1 MNINVLR
8 TIPCS
13 IFINL
18 LVLIPFGKTQ
28 AHSIFIFQQPLIIT
42 ILNGNTQE
50 TVNSS
55 VTAKVPDSVILLD
68 EVKIEAYQFS
78 TDFHHI
84 PGSISV
90 LTPKGIHLSDGTNL
104 ANTLNS
110 IPGIAMQSG
119 TYATNRIVIRGMGSR
134 TPYNTNRI
142 RSYLNDIPLTSSDG
156 VSSPEDID
164 IQSIGRLEV
173 IKGPASAIYGS
184 GLGGSIHMFTP
195 VKSGDEV
202 VASSNFGNFN
212 TWNNHLSGTIHTKN
226 AAFWVGLG
234 HLQSDGYRENNH
246 YKRTSFLSS
255 GQYKKKVWEVNPL
268 LMGIIADAGIPSSL
282 GKTQFGTNP
291 QAAASAWLEAGG
303 YKKYSKA
310 LAGINVVTKFQNRA
324 VNRFTIFGKWYDGFE
339 KRPFNNLTDQVL
351 SAGIREKATIYF
363 DHLDLVIGTEII
375 TEQYNWKLN
384 KDAVRINENREN
396 RNLINI
402 FAISNYRPLTKL
414 NISVAAALNHI
425 SYRLTDLY
433 DANGDQSGERKFPLI
448 FSPRMGINYAPNNQL
463 AVYTSAGHGFSQP
476 SPEETLLPAGDV
488 NPDIKPEQGFQY
500 EMGTRLNFLD
510 KAFELDAALYWIEL
524 KNLLVTKRLSEDIF
538 IGTNAG
544 KTRHYGVEI
553 MLKSRFFEKEHFP
566 GKLTSVL
573 SSAFSR
579 NLFSAFTDDGIV
591 FDGNELPGIPEQS
604 IQLQFAWNPT
614 PVIKVFTNFHYFG
627 DQYLNDLNSLS
638 YPAYF
643 IANFKVSAQ
652 FAIRKQGRLNL
663 YAGVNNLS
671 DTRYASMLVVNAIA
685 FGNSE
690 PRYYY
695 PGLPR
700 NIYFGLQYRFQG
712 YILF

>member
-1 MNINVLR
+1 MIISLRLFVIGVL
-8 TIPCS
+8 
-13 IFINL
+13 F
-18 LVLIPFGKTQ
+18 LVTALKGI
-28 AHSIFIFQQPLIIT
+28 A
-42 ILNGNTQE
+42 QE
-50 TVNSS
+50 TGEPSLAES
-55 VTAKVPDSVILLD
+55 KPDSVILLD
-68 EVKIEAYQFS
+68 EVKIEAYQIS
-78 TDFHHI
+78 ADFHHI
-84 PGSISV
+84 PGSISL
-90 LTPKGIHLSDGTNL
+90 LTTKGINLSDGTNL

-110 IPGIAMQSG
+110 IPGITMQSG

-195 VKSGDEV
+195 VKSGNEF
-202 VASSNFGNFN
+202 VASSGYGNFN
-212 TWNNHLSGTIHTKN
+212 TWNTHLQGTIHSKN
-226 AAFWVGLG
+226 AALWTGLG

-246 YKRTSFLSS
+246 YRRTSFLTS
-255 GQYKKKVWEVNPL
+255 GHWKNKAWEINPL
-268 LMGIIADAGIPSSL
+268 LMVISADAGIPSSL
-282 GKTQFGTNP
+282 GKTQFETNP
-291 QAAASAWLEAGG
+291 EAAAPAWLEVGG
-303 YKKYSKA
+303 YKKYSKV
-310 LAGINVVTKFQNRA
+310 LTGINVVTKFLNRA

-339 KRPFNNLTDQVL
+339 KRPFNNLTDNVL
-351 SAGIREKATIYF
+351 SAGIREKVTVYF
-363 DHLDLVIGTEII
+363 DHLDLVFGTEII
-375 TEQYNWKLN
+375 TEQYNWKLE
-384 KDAVRINENREN
+384 KDAVKINENREN

-402 FAISNYRPLTKL
+402 FAISSYRPLRQF

-425 SYRLTDLY
+425 SYQLMDLY
-433 DANGDQSGERKFPLI
+433 DVNGDQSGERKFPLL
-448 FSPRMGINYAPNNQL
+448 FSPRMGINYAPDNQVAL
-463 AVYTSAGHGFSQP
+463 YASAGHGFSQP

-510 KAFELDAALYWIEL
+510 KAFELDAAFYLIEL
-524 KNLLVTKRLSEDIF
+524 NNLLVTKRLTEDIF

-544 KTRHYGVEI
+544 KTRHSGIEI
-553 MLKSRFFEKEHFP
+553 MLKSRFFEKAHFP

-573 SSAFSR
+573 SSTFSR
-579 NLFSAFTDDGIV
+579 NLFTDFTDDGNV

-614 PVIKVFTNFHYFG
+614 PVIEMFANFQYFS

-643 IANFKVSAQ
+643 IADFKVSAQ
-652 FAIRKQGRLNL
+652 FAIGRQGHLNL

-700 NIYFGLQYRFQG
+700 NIYFGLQYRFQKE
-712 YILF
+712 YKS

>member
-1 MNINVLR
+1 MIISLR
-8 TIPCS
+8 L
-13 IFINL
+13 FL
-18 LVLIPFGKTQ
+18 LGLLFLLTAFK
-28 AHSIFIFQQPLIIT
+28 
-42 ILNGNTQE
+42 GNTQE
-50 TVNSS
+50 TGNPPATTS
-55 VTAKVPDSVILLD
+55 KPDSVILLD
-68 EVKIEAYQFS
+68 EVKIEAYQFAA
-78 TDFHHI
+78 DFHHI

-104 ANTLNS
+104 ANSLNS
-110 IPGIAMQSG
+110 IPGITMQSG

-142 RSYLNDIPLTSSDG
+142 RSYLNDIPLTSADG

-184 GLGGSIHMFTP
+184 GLGGSIHIFTP
-195 VKSGDEV
+195 MATGDEV
-202 VASSNFGNFN
+202 VASSSFGSFN
-212 TWNNHLSGTIHTKN
+212 TWNTHLSGTIHTKN
-226 AAFWVGLG
+226 AALWAGLG
-234 HLQSDGYRENNH
+234 HLQSDGYRDNNH
-246 YKRTSFLSS
+246 YRRTSFLLN
-255 GQYKKKVWEVNPL
+255 GQWKNKAWEVNPL
-268 LMGIIADAGIPSSL
+268 LMVISADAGIPSSL
-282 GKTQFGTNP
+282 SKTQFETNP
-291 QAAASAWLEAGG
+291 QAAAPAWLESGG
-303 YKKYSKA
+303 YKNYSKV
-310 LAGINVVTKFQNRA
+310 LTGIKVVTKFQNRA
-324 VNRFTIFGKWYDGFE
+324 VNRFTIFAKWYDGFE
-339 KRPFNNLTDQVL
+339 KRPFNNLTDNVL

-363 DHLDLVIGTEII
+363 NDMDLVFGTEII
-375 TEQYNWKLN
+375 TEQYNWKLD
-384 KDAVRINENREN
+384 KDAVEINENREN

-402 FAISNYRPLTKL
+402 FAISNYRPVTKL
-414 NISVAAALNHI
+414 NISIAAALNHI

-448 FSPRMGINYAPNNQL
+448 FSPRIGLNYAPDNQL
-463 AVYTSAGHGFSQP
+463 AVYASAGHGFSQP

-510 KAFELDAALYWIEL
+510 KAFEMDAALYWIEL
-524 KNLLVTKRLSEDIF
+524 NNLLVTKRLTEDIF

-544 KTRHYGVEI
+544 KTRHYGMEI
-553 MLKSRFFEKEHFP
+553 VLKSRFFEKVHFP

-573 SSAFSR
+573 SSTFSR
-579 NLFSAFTDDGIV
+579 NLFTEFTDDGNV
-591 FDGNELPGIPEQS
+591 FDGNKLPGIPEQS

-614 PVIKVFTNFHYFG
+614 SVVEVFTNLQYLG

-638 YPAYF
+638 YPGHF
-643 IANFKVSAQ
+643 IADFKVSAHIS
-652 FAIRKQGRLNL
+652 IRRQGHLNL

-685 FGNSE
+685 IGNRE

-700 NIYFGLQYRFQG
+700 NFYFGLQYRFQKE
-712 YILF
+712 YKS